1 MSIAVKIVTPNT
13 TAYDNAATEVQFP
26 GFFGQMG
33 ALEGHAQLLT
43 LSKPGVI
50 TIFSDRGT
58 ERYLIGKGFAELNS
72 TSLSLLVDLFET
84 VDSID
89 KDKARS
95 ELIEA
100 EDELS
105 RTAPA
110 EESYQ
115 FVVDRVEL
123 ARARVEA

>member
-1 MSIAVKIVTPNT
+1 M
-13 TAYDNAATEVQFP
+13 
-26 GFFGQMG
+26 
-33 ALEGHAQLLT
+33 
-43 LSKPGVI
+43 
-50 TIFSDRGT
+50 SDRGT
-58 ERYLIGKGFAELNS
+58 ERYLIGKGFCGLNS

-89 KDKARS
+89 KDKARA

-110 EESYQ
+110 DESHQ